1 MPSEYIDN
9 DAKRLVLF
17 TPEADWWNSIVNTWN
32 NVYHIPTLEGQGL
45 REHGYEQMIET
56 ITNTI

>member
-1 MPSEYIDN
+1 M
-9 DAKRLVLF
+9 
-17 TPEADWWNSIVNTWN
+17 IVNTWN

-45 REHGYEQMIET
+45 REQGYEQMIET